1 MGKITSQ
8 TINYK
13 TMEELLNRDVL
24 NRDERLFANTV
35 SFVASAVANRD
46 YSEEYLRRWLK
57 SQQLNEGE
65 MFHFFNKI
73 IMMNRNKVHCDY

>member
-1 MGKITSQ
+1 
-8 TINYK
+8 
-13 TMEELLNRDVL
+13 MEKLLNRDIL

-35 SFVASAVANRD
+35 SFVASAVANKE

-57 SQQLNEGE
+57 SQQLNEEE
-65 MFHFFNKI
+65 MFLFFHKV